1 MRCVYSFL
9 FLILLSELLPAA
21 GSRAD
26 LLFEIN
32 TSLKTQNRI
41 AFAECFNFQKTD
53 VATQKSTAAMINR
66 IFNWP
71 NPRVFT
77 SERNR
82 EGKMIVSKAG
92 KSWTL
97 NGQWTFNVHVFAG
110 PPPSE
115 GFVFPAGVVADR
127 YRLLLMGEEKP

>member
-1 MRCVYSFL
+1 MRCVYCLLL
-9 FLILLSELLPAA
+9 FLLLGDPLQAA

-41 AFAECFNFQKTD
+41 AFAECFNFEKTD

-71 NPRVFT
+71 NPQVST

-82 EGKMIVSKAG
+82 EGKMIVSKSG

-97 NGQWTFNVHVFAG
+97 NGQWTFNVHLSAG
-110 PPPSE
+110 PQPSE
-115 GFVFPAGVVADR
+115 GFVFPAGVVGER
-127 YRLLLMGEEKP
+127 YRLLLMVEEKP